1 MRSISRKKTIVTALA
16 AGSLAVLA
24 TTGVAHAANNP
35 APPSGSSSSAG
46 PATAGSADV
55 PTVGDTPDHPG
66 AADVRTP
73 GDVADA
79 RGAGDVRT
87 AGDIPDGGKDV
98 ETADGVRDRADG
110 PSDKAD
116 SSDRAETGR
125 EARGMDADN
134 VQQGDQSGPDTISGA
149 TAQR

>member
-1 MRSISRKKTIVTALA
+1 M
-16 AGSLAVLA
+16 A

-35 APPSGSSSSAG
+35 ALPSGSSSSAG

-66 AADVRTP
+66 AADARTP
-73 GDVADA
+73 
-79 RGAGDVRT
+79 
-87 AGDIPDGGKDV
+87 GDIPDGGKDA
-98 ETADGVRDRADG
+98 EIADGVRDRADG

-125 EARGMDADN
+125 EAQGMDTDN
-134 VQQGDQSGPDTISGA
+134 VQQGDQSGPDTTSGP
-149 TAQR
+149 TA

>member
-1 MRSISRKKTIVTALA
+1 MRSISRKKTIVAAVA
-16 AGSLAVLA
+16 AGSLAVMA

-66 AADVRTP
+66 AADARTP
-73 GDVADA
+73 
-79 RGAGDVRT
+79 
-87 AGDIPDGGKDV
+87 GDIPDGGKDA
-98 ETADGVRDRADG
+98 EIADGVRG
-110 PSDKAD
+110 KAD

-125 EARGMDADN
+125 EAQGIDTDN
-134 VQQGDQSGPDTISGA
+134 VQQGD
-149 TAQR
+149 